1 MAAPRATQP
10 RERGARAQAG
20 AFRIGDTAG
29 TLENIV
35 ACKLHRPGSV
45 GFVSKSGGMSNEMY
59 NVLARVTDGL
69 YEGPHLPAAQDDV
82 GVLHGEGRAEAGVRE
97 RRHAAGERRHA
108 GQHGMRVG
116 RPGAPAAQRSGSANG
131 GAPGHRHNRTPAPV
145 NRSAAGRAPAGAAR
159 LHAAQAV
166 ACGSVHTHHAS
177 ACEYAA
183 PLQLSPNAPRAPAG
197 IAIGGDVFPGSTLSD
212 HCLRYENIPQIKL
225 IVVLGELGG
234 TDEYSLVRTPGPL
247 FAAAMARGSG
257 CCCLVRPPAPPAL
270 PVGMALDQRRA
281 GRQLCPD
288 E

>member
-1 MAAPRATQP
+1 MRVCSSPAALSQRA
-10 RERGARAQAG
+10 ARAA
-20 AFRIGDTAG
+20 
-29 TLENIV
+29 
-35 ACKLHRPGSV
+35 
-45 GFVSKSGGMSNEMY
+45 
-59 NVLARVTDGL
+59 
-69 YEGPHLPAAQDDV
+69 
-82 GVLHGEGRAEAGVRE
+82 
-97 RRHAAGERRHA
+97 
-108 GQHGMRVG
+108 
-116 RPGAPAAQRSGSANG
+116 
-131 GAPGHRHNRTPAPV
+131 
-145 NRSAAGRAPAGAAR
+145 
-159 LHAAQAV
+159 
-166 ACGSVHTHHAS
+166 
-177 ACEYAA
+177 
-183 PLQLSPNAPRAPAG
+183 AG